1 MPSLEA
7 SEVTVTFGGRRALD
21 GVAIAAEPGR
31 VTGLIGPNGA
41 GKSTLFDVI
50 CGLRR
55 PVAGRI
61 RLDGKDV
68 TRQGPARRA
77 RHGMARTF
85 QRLELFGRL
94 SVRENLMVAAEL
106 GPERR
111 HPARAVDEIIA
122 RLNLAEIADRPA
134 DALPTGTGRLVEVGR
149 ALAVRP
155 RFLLLDE
162 PAAGQDA
169 EETSRFAALLRAL
182 ADEGTT
188 VVLVEHD
195 MSLVMGVCDEVY
207 VLDLGKIISVG
218 PPDVIRRDETVL
230 AAYLGDCLTLNL
242 LELRGVRAA
251 YDGVTVLH
259 GVDLAVA
266 AGQVVALLGPNG
278 AGKTT
283 TLRIAA
289 GVHPVQSGR
298 LLLGGRDMA
307 GAVPR
312 DLARAGVCLIPEG
325 RGVFPNLSIR
335 DNLLMMTY
343 TGRPLEQIEEFTYTR
358 FPVLGKHAARAAG
371 TLSGGEQQ
379 MLALARGLA
388 TDPAVLLLDELSMG
402 LAPVVV
408 SRLYEHVAEIAS
420 QGVAVLLVE
429 QFATAALSIADYA
442 AVLVRGRVALHGR
455 PDDTLRA
462 ELSDLYLG
470 SSR

>member
-1 MPSLEA
+1 MPSLEV
-7 SEVTVTFGGRRALD
+7 SDVTVTFGGRRALD

-41 GKSTLFDVI
+41 GKSTLFDVF

-55 PVAGRI
+55 PVSGRI
-61 RLDGKDV
+61 RLDGQDV

-111 HPARAVDEIIA
+111 HPARAVEEIIA
-122 RLNLAEIADRPA
+122 RLDLGEVASRPA

-169 EETSRFAALLRAL
+169 EETSRFAALLRSL

-195 MSLVMGVCDEVY
+195 MSLVRGVSDEVY

-230 AAYLGDCLTLNL
+230 AAYLGDT
-242 LELRGVRAA
+242 
-251 YDGVTVLH
+251 
-259 GVDLAVA
+259 
-266 AGQVVALLGPNG
+266 
-278 AGKTT
+278 
-283 TLRIAA
+283 
-289 GVHPVQSGR
+289 
-298 LLLGGRDMA
+298 
-307 GAVPR
+307 
-312 DLARAGVCLIPEG
+312 
-325 RGVFPNLSIR
+325 
-335 DNLLMMTY
+335 
-343 TGRPLEQIEEFTYTR
+343 
-358 FPVLGKHAARAAG
+358 
-371 TLSGGEQQ
+371 
-379 MLALARGLA
+379 
-388 TDPAVLLLDELSMG
+388 
-402 LAPVVV
+402 
-408 SRLYEHVAEIAS
+408 
-420 QGVAVLLVE
+420 
-429 QFATAALSIADYA
+429 
-442 AVLVRGRVALHGR
+442 
-455 PDDTLRA
+455 
-462 ELSDLYLG
+462 
-470 SSR
+470 